1 MKIWRIV
8 LGLIPNIR
16 NMGFFSWHTS
26 NTNKSI
32 ANVHSSKDTIIVAMV
47 DDKNN
52 VWIEREYDGYGEF
65 GGKDFY
71 ELLAQM
77 NGLKTRE
84 QGIDLA
90 FSEDKDKHIYPC
102 LYEFKN
108 GKVPRWKH
116 YKGGPGDCEHQGY
129 FY

>member
-1 MKIWRIV
+1 
-8 LGLIPNIR
+8 
-16 NMGFFSWHTS
+16 MGFFSWHTS

-32 ANVHSSKDTIIVAMV
+32 ANVHSSKNTITVAMV

-52 VWIEREYDGYGEF
+52 VWIERAYDGYGEF

-77 NGLKTRE
+77 NGGKTRE
-84 QGIDLA
+84 DGIAMA
-90 FSEDKDKHIYPC
+90 FSDEAKHYIYPC
-102 LYEFKN
+102 LYEMKN

-116 YKGGPGDCEHQGY
+116 FHGGPVDCEHQGY